1 MDISRL
7 ENEADAVER
16 FDAELLDELITS
28 RGELKLR
35 TVSFSEERK
44 GQVCISISN
53 TRTWDWVT

>member
-53 TRTWDWVT
+53 TRT